1 MAERVSGV
9 AERSALGLGP
19 LWPLPVN
26 SPAGLAFVLEP
37 RRSGVLLRL
46 PFDPISQEICVIRIE
61 HVGLISILE
70 ILFRE
75 FYQTINIRLH
85 QVDSTVLPRAGQ

>member
-9 AERSALGLGP
+9 AERSTLGLAFDAASAN
-19 LWPLPVN
+19 L
-26 SPAGLAFVLEP
+26 SAGLAFVLEP

-61 HVGLISILE
+61 HIGLILILE